1 MLYLIIYRNLREA
14 SADLSINIR
23 KGKVLHDLNRIADV
37 LQHSVDWLVLMTE
50 IPLRKRLLELVE
62 VEGDYCPVLRGTER
76 QGREVKW
83 NILLLQDVVRDF
95 AVVKIQESYRG
106 KPKKGKREVNFEYY
120 FNFVLHTGSKE
131 LKWA

>member
-23 KGKVLHDLNRIADV
+23 KGKVFHDLNSIADI
-37 LQHSVDWLVLMTE
+37 LQQDVDWLVLMTE
-50 IPLRKRLLELVE
+50 IPFRKRLLELLE
-62 VEGDYCPVLRGTER
+62 VEWHYCPVLRGTES

-83 NILLLQDVVRDF
+83 NILLLQDIVRDF

-106 KPKKGKREVNFEYY
+106 KPKKGKREVNFE
-120 FNFVLHTGSKE
+120 
-131 LKWA
+131 